1 MENQEY
7 EVVEKRPD
15 GTVVMAPKRPRMNEN
30 VEISATDPLDI
41 TDDDLE
47 ASVPQMHGRN
57 IF

>member
-15 GTVVMAPKRPRMNEN
+15 GTFVMAPKRPRMNEN
-30 VEISATDPLDI
+30 VETSANDPLDI

>member
-7 EVVEKRPD
+7 EVVEKRP
-15 GTVVMAPKRPRMNEN
+15 GGIVVMAPKRPRMNEN
-30 VEISATDPLDI
+30 VETSGNDPLDI